1 MPHPKKKLRIM
12 TYYLIKNRATGWYFC
27 NKSQRPEASVR
38 HHFHR
43 ALNPEREDYNC
54 KFYQDIRQYGEEGF
68 DISFSLELP
77 AGVTRRAHY
86 MPPYDIVSDE

>member
-12 TYYLIKNRATGWYFC
+12 SYYLITNKATGWYFC

-43 ALNPEREDYNC
+43 ARNPEREDYNC

-68 DISFSLELP
+68 TISFSLEMP
-77 AGVTRRAHY
+77 ETVERRAHY
-86 MPPYDIVSDE
+86 MPPQEVTTNE